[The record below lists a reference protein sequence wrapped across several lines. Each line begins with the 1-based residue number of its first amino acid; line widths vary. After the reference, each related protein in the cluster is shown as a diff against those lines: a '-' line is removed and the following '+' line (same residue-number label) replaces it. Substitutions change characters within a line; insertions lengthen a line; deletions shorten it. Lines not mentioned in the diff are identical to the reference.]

1 MVILHCKQDKLMMYY
16 CTVWL
21 DIENKCS

>member
-1 MVILHCKQDKLMMYY
+1 MMYY